1 MRSTVRKTCID
12 QNCSELV
19 VDLIGSNICF
29 DTSTESSNC
38 LDHRDLAKV
47 RIEHLAPNQIVLTT
61 AITMLKMR
69 ADFLM
74 TQIR

>member
-1 MRSTVRKTCID
+1 
-12 QNCSELV
+12 
-19 VDLIGSNICF
+19 
-29 DTSTESSNC
+29 
-38 LDHRDLAKV
+38 
-47 RIEHLAPNQIVLTT
+47 LAPNQIVLTT